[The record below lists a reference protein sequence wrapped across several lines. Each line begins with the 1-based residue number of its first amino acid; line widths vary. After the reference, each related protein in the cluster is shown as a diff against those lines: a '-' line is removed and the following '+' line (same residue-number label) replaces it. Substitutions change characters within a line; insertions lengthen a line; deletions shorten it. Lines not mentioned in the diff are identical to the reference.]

1 MEKLTVKIA
10 RLVGTPNQ
18 HSWSQ
23 VHSFIPEDKEKREK
37 RGILLAVLSFSG
49 EEGVEAVATGREI
62 LARFHEE
69 YYGETETKIFTQLS
83 RAVGKI
89 EEEFAQPERK
99 LEIAAGV
106 IAGEAAYL
114 VVKGGGRIL
123 LKRNSAVQTL
133 VKGNQEKIETA
144 SGYLQLG
151 DLLVLGT
158 SLVFQVLPEGGLR
171 AALAHEE
178 PEEVVEAIAPLV
190 HGQKKMAGVA
200 SLVAK
205 VEKEEVLVEE
215 AIEPEAEAK
224 EAGPKFRPQL
234 SLVEQVVSRIKR
246 LSLKLSPG
254 IGRVYLRQ
262 REREIKQKKMILTVA
277 VILIILLAV
286 SVVFGSKKRETSQR
300 EQKFES
306 LYAQV
311 EAAIQEGEALEELN
325 PVKAKET
332 LLRAQAQVIE
342 LEELGVEP
350 GRLAEIKSRLEQT
363 ISGVV
368 KERELGELPV
378 FFDLSLV
385 REKGRGEAMSLS
397 HGAGV
402 ILDPQE
408 KRLFAFSLAPKSVEV
423 VAGGDELEGA
433 ALATIYSDRAYVLTQ
448 KGILEVNT
456 ANKRTALVIEKD
468 EEWGEILDLGAFGGS
483 LYLVDKKGM
492 IWRYPVGETGFGGK
506 QEWFGPGVSPH
517 LSEVVS
523 MAIDGSIWLLKK
535 DGKILKFTQGAPDVF
550 GFSGLDKELKEPQAL
565 YNDDETNNLYV
576 LDRGNSRVLVLAKSG
591 EYQGQYLSPMIS
603 QATDLVVSEAEKKIL
618 VLVGDKVYEIGME

>member
-23 VHSFIPEDKEKREK
+23 VHSFIPEDKEKRKK

-49 EEGVEAVATGREI
+49 EEGIEAVATGREI

-99 LEIAAGV
+99 LEIVAGV
-106 IAGEAAYL
+106 VAGETAYL
-114 VVKGGGRIL
+114 AVKGGGRVL

-133 VKGNQEKIETA
+133 VKGSEEKMETA
-144 SGYLQLG
+144 SGYLQPG
-151 DLLVLGT
+151 DLVVLGT
-158 SLVFQVLPEGGLR
+158 SLLFQVLPEGGLR

-178 PEEVVEAIAPLV
+178 PEEVVEAIVPLV
-190 HGQKKMAGVA
+190 HGQKKMARTA

-205 VEKEEVLVEE
+205 VEREAALIEEV
-215 AIEPEAEAK
+215 AEPEMGPKEAK
-224 EAGPKFRPQL
+224 PKFRPKL
-234 SLVEQVVSRIKR
+234 SLTRQLVSRIKR
-246 LSLKLSPG
+246 LPLKLPPG

-262 REREIKQKKMILTVA
+262 REREVKQKRMILTVA

-300 EQKFES
+300 QQKFES
-306 LYAQV
+306 LYAQI
-311 EAAIQEGEALEELN
+311 ESAIQEGEALEELN

-332 LLRAQAQVIE
+332 LLGAQAQVIE

-350 GRLAEIKSRLEQT
+350 GRLAEIKARLEQT
-363 ISGVV
+363 ISGVI
-368 KERELGELPV
+368 KERELGELSV
-378 FFDLSLV
+378 FFDLGLV
-385 REKGRGEAMSLS
+385 REKGRGETMSLS
-397 HGAGV
+397 LGVGV

-408 KRLFAFSLAPKSVEV
+408 KRLFSFSLAPKSVEV

-433 ALATIYSDRAYVLTQ
+433 ALATVYSDRAYVLTQ

-456 ANKRTALVIEKD
+456 ANKRTTLVIEKD
-468 EEWGEILDLGAFGGS
+468 EEWDEILELGAFGNN

-492 IWRYPVGETGFGGK
+492 IWRYPGGETGFGGK
-506 QEWFGPGVSPH
+506 QEWFGPGVSPD
-517 LSEVVS
+517 LSGIVS

-535 DGKILKFTQGAPDVF
+535 DGKILKFTQGAPDAF
-550 GFSGLDKELKEPQAL
+550 GFSGLDKDLDKPRAL
-565 YNDDETNNLYV
+565 YNDGETNNLYV
-576 LDRGNSRVLVLAKSG
+576 LDNGNSRVLVLAKSG